1 MVIRDLTR
9 EHCEALLARTSLGR
23 LACVRDGQPY
33 IVPILFSF
41 DPSTRH
47 LYCFS
52 TVGQKI
58 QWMRKNPRVCVEVD
72 EIVDQ
77 HHWITVLVTGRYEE
91 LRDTDGNAAVRQRA
105 QELFQER
112 DTFWLPGAGKLAGRD
127 EHGTQVFYRIHVD
140 KISGRVAARA
150 T

>member
-9 EHCEALLARTSLGR
+9 EQCEALLARTSLGR
-23 LACVRDGQPY
+23 LACVRDSQPY

-41 DPSTRH
+41 DASTRH

-77 HHWITVLVTGRYEE
+77 YHWITVLVTGRYEE
-91 LRDTDGNAAVRQRA
+91 LRDSEGNAAARQRA
-105 QELFQER
+105 QALFQER
-112 DTFWLPGAGKLAGRD
+112 ETWWLPGAGKLAGRE
-127 EHGTQVFYRIHVD
+127 EHGNHVFYRIHAD
-140 KISGRVAARA
+140 KISGRETARP

>member
-9 EHCEALLARTSLGR
+9 EQCEALLARTSLGR
-23 LACVRDGQPY
+23 LACVRDSQPY

-41 DPSTRH
+41 DASTRH

-77 HHWITVLVTGRYEE
+77 YHWITVLVTGRYEE
-91 LRDTDGNAAVRQRA
+91 LRNSEGNAAARQRA
-105 QELFQER
+105 QALFQER
-112 DTFWLPGAGKLAGRD
+112 ETWWLPGAGKLAGRE
-127 EHGTQVFYRIHVD
+127 EHGNHVFYRIHAD
-140 KISGRVAARA
+140 KISGRETARP